1 MTLLKHGTRGLL
13 EPAREKIYAEI
24 CGQRSRSVNPD
35 NQDFLVIPSLPLHVW
50 GREKLQ
56 SVLFLYIRVTFKTEV
71 LIRPC

>member
-35 NQDFLVIPSLPLHVW
+35 NQDFLVIPSLPMHVW
-50 GREKLQ
+50 GRE
-56 SVLFLYIRVTFKTEV
+56 
-71 LIRPC
+71 